1 MNLAAIFALAN
12 YKTVL
17 IGADLRKPKLHKDF
31 DIDQSKGLSS
41 LLINKSSLLEVTK
54 STEIENL
61 FVIGSGPTPPNPSEL
76 LDSEKMNK
84 IINDLKKKY
93 DYIIFDTPPI
103 GLVTDGVIIMK
114 HTDINLYVVRHAYTK
129 YKSLDTINKIYNQNQ
144 VNNIQIIINDFKQK
158 SSSYGYGYGS
168 GYGYEDGYGYYEN
181 EK

>member
-1 MNLAAIFALAN
+1 M
-12 YKTVL
+12 
-17 IGADLRKPKLHKDF
+17 
-31 DIDQSKGLSS
+31 
-41 LLINKSSLLEVTK
+41 
-54 STEIENL
+54 
-61 FVIGSGPTPPNPSEL
+61 
-76 LDSEKMNK
+76 MNK

-114 HTDINLYVVRHAYTK
+114 HTDINLYVVRHTYTK

-158 SSSYGYGYGS
+158 SPSYIIMDMARS
-168 GYGYEDGYGYYEN
+168 YGYEDGYGYYEN